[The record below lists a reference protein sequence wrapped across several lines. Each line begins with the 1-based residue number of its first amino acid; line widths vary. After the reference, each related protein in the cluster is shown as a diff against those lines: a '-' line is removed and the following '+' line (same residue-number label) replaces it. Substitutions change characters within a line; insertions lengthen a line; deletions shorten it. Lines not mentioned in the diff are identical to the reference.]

1 MSRAIPERSI
11 DEPMNVIHLA
21 REGRGRLAMWLFLA
35 SDGTTFGGLLIGH
48 LVLRAQNTNWPSPA
62 DHLAPMLGAVMTA
75 LLLGSSVTMMKALS
89 AVRENAR
96 HRFSQFLLLTILAGV
111 LFLVLQT
118 YEWNHLL
125 HAGMTASTNPWGA
138 PLFGATFYLLTG
150 FHGLH
155 VLGGVMYLSYILVS
169 GRKKTVL
176 AAYHDRV
183 DIAGLYWHFVDVVW
197 IFVFTCVY
205 LWP

>member
-1 MSRAIPERSI
+1 MSQAIPEQHI
-11 DEPMNVIHLA
+11 DEPMSIMRLS
-21 REGRGRLAMWLFLA
+21 REGWGHLAMWLFLA
-35 SDGTTFGGLLIGH
+35 SDGTTFGGLLMGY
-48 LVLRAQNTNWPSPA
+48 LVLRAQSTNWPSPA

-75 LLLGSSVTMMKALS
+75 LLLGSSVTMAKALS

-96 HRFSQFLLLTILAGV
+96 QRFSLFLLLTILAGV
-111 LFLVLQT
+111 LFLALQA

-125 HAGMTASTNPWGA
+125 HIGMTASTNPWGA
-138 PLFGATFYLLTG
+138 PLFGATFYSLTG

-155 VLGGVMYLSYILVS
+155 VLGGVMYLSCIFVG

-183 DIAGLYWHFVDVVW
+183 EIAGLYWHFVDAVW